1 MSDQAGAG
9 QEGTAPEGFGPE
21 SFGPEGSGRTRFGPE
36 NYGPESYGPES
47 YGPESYGPESYGPE
61 SLGPEGDLA
70 GGPSGAGPISAGP
83 NTRGK
88 RRRTV
93 LWATVGVAAVTAV
106 LIAVIAS
113 AQPSSQVTARSPLL
127 GSAAPAISGP
137 GLAGGH
143 YSLAQFRNEWVLVN
157 FMATWCQPC
166 QQEMP
171 QLVKFAD
178 QHAKS
183 ADATVL
189 TVVYDPTN
197 VAQLKKFLAARGARW
212 PAVDDPSASVSYG
225 VTGLPSSFLVAPDGV
240 VYAYVPGEVE
250 AAALDNWV
258 RQGAAKGLGPA

>member
-1 MSDQAGAG
+1 MSEQAGAG
-9 QEGTAPEGFGPE
+9 QEGTAPAGFGPESIGPEGFGPE
-21 SFGPEGSGRTRFGPE
+21 GFGPEGFGPD
-36 NYGPESYGPES
+36 SF
-47 YGPESYGPESYGPE
+47 GPE
-61 SLGPEGDLA
+61 SLGPNGNVA
-70 GGPSGAGPISAGP
+70 GGPSGAGPTSAAP

-93 LWATVGVAAVTAV
+93 LWATVAVAAVTAV

-113 AQPSSQVTARSPLL
+113 AQPSSQVAARSPLL
-127 GSAAPAISGP
+127 GSTAPAISGP

-171 QLVKFAD
+171 QLLKFAD

-183 ADATVL
+183 GDATVL

-197 VAQLKKFLAARGARW
+197 VAQLKRFLAARGARW